1 MQTVNIHV
9 EPLSGRMKQVILLL
23 SALAAF
29 SITGCSPEQAKTAT
43 TRAKVPVPVAI
54 AVAIQ
59 KDVPI
64 QLQAIGVVRPFA
76 SVSVKPRVDGQL
88 GQIGFKQGDE
98 VKKGDLIFQIEPR
111 AFEVALNQAKAVL

>member
-1 MQTVNIHV
+1 MGIGIEIGVAIEFMRTVNIHV
-9 EPLSGRMKQVILLL
+9 EPLSGRMKPAAILLL
-23 SALAAF
+23 SAIAAF
-29 SITGCSPEQAKTAT
+29 SITGCSRDQAKTAT

-64 QLQAIGVVRPFA
+64 QLQAIGVVRPYA

-88 GQIGFKQGDE
+88 GQIGFKQ
-98 VKKGDLIFQIEPR
+98 
-111 AFEVALNQAKAVL
+111 